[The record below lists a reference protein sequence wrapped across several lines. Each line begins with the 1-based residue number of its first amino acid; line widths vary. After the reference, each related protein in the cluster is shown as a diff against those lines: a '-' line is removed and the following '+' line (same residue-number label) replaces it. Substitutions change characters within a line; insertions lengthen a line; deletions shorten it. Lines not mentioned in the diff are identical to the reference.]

1 MFAPYMGLE
10 RLMSIDLTPS
20 ISYMGL
26 ERVTNLKTG
35 EVFEFAPYMGL
46 ERVTNLKTGEV
57 FEFAPY
63 MGLERKLINKH
74 I

>member
-46 ERVTNLKTGEV
+46 ER
-57 FEFAPY
+57 
-63 MGLERKLINKH
+63 KLINKH